1 MTVRL
6 TGVGK
11 KYGRTHALRD
21 VDLVL
26 EPGVTGLLGP
36 NGAGKTTLLRILATV
51 LPPSDGRVRVLDLD
65 PADPQQRTEV
75 RRRLGYLPQELG
87 FPSGFTAFAFVDYLA
102 VLKEW
107 TDADARHDEVRR
119 VLGLVGLADRAAK
132 KVKSLSGGQRRRL
145 ALAQA
150 LIGAPALMLLDEPT
164 TGLDPEQRASLR
176 GVLAEAARTS
186 TVLLS
191 THQTEDVAAL
201 CERVVVL
208 DAGRVC
214 FNGTVRELLQR
225 ADGCVWLADEPHPA
239 AVSSFRTGTGRYR
252 NLADPAPPGAELVEP
267 TLEDAY
273 LLLRSTAP
281 APARTSTRATSRME
295 VL

>member
-1 MTVRL
+1 MTTVRL

-21 VDLVL
+21 IDLTL
-26 EPGVTGLLGP
+26 QPGVTGLLGP

-51 LPPSDGRVRVLDLD
+51 LAPTEGRVRVLDLD
-65 PADPQQRTEV
+65 PADPAQRTDV

-87 FPSGFTAFAFVDYLA
+87 FPNGFTVFAFVDYLA

-107 TDADARHDEVRR
+107 TQSEARHAEVRR
-119 VLGLVGLADRAAK
+119 VLGLVDLAGLATK
-132 KVKSLSGGQRRRL
+132 KVKALSGGQRRRL

-150 LIGAPALMLLDEPT
+150 LIGSPALMLLDEPT

-176 GVLAEAARTS
+176 GVLAEAARTA

-208 DAGRVC
+208 DAGRVR

-273 LLLRSTAP
+273 LLLRSSSP
-281 APARTSTRATSRME
+281 SF
-295 VL
+295 V

>member
-1 MTVRL
+1 MTTTVRL

-21 VDLVL
+21 IDLTL
-26 EPGVTGLLGP
+26 ESGVTGLLGP

-51 LPPSDGRVRVLDLD
+51 LAPSTGRVRVLDLD
-65 PADPQQRTEV
+65 PADPHQRTDV
-75 RRRLGYLPQELG
+75 RRQLGYLPQELG
-87 FPSGFTAFAFVDYLA
+87 FPSGFTVFAFVDYLA

-107 TDADARHDEVRR
+107 TDASARHEEVRR
-119 VLGLVGLADRAAK
+119 VLNLVDLGGLSAK
-132 KVKSLSGGQRRRL
+132 KVKALSGGQRRRL

-150 LIGAPALMLLDEPT
+150 LIGSPAVMLLDEPT

-208 DAGRVC
+208 DAGRIC

-225 ADGCVWLADEPHPA
+225 ADGCVWLADEAHPSA
-239 AVSSFRTGTGRYR
+239 ISTWRTGSGRYR
-252 NLADPAPPGAELVEP
+252 NLAAPAPPGAELVEP

-273 LLLRSTAP
+273 LLLRSGIP
-281 APARTSTRATSRME
+281 ALT
-295 VL
+295 

>member
-1 MTVRL
+1 MSTVRL
-6 TGVGK
+6 SGVGK
-11 KYGRTHALRD
+11 RYGRTHALRE

-51 LPPSDGRVRVLDLD
+51 LPPTDGRVRVLDLD
-65 PADPQQRTEV
+65 PSDPAQRTDV

-87 FPSGFTAFAFVDYLA
+87 FPSGFTAFAFIDYLA

-107 TDADARHDEVRR
+107 TDTAARHAEVRR
-119 VLGLVGLADRAAK
+119 VLELVDLDGLSAK
-132 KVKSLSGGQRRRL
+132 KVKALSGGQRRRL

-150 LIGAPALMLLDEPT
+150 LLGSPALLVLDEPT

-176 GVLAEAARTS
+176 GVLAEAARTA

-214 FNGTVRELLQR
+214 FNGTVRELVGR
-225 ADGCVWLADEPHPA
+225 AEGCVWLDDAAHPA
-239 AVSSFRTGTGRYR
+239 AISTWRTWTGRYR
-252 NLADPAPPGAELVEP
+252 NLADPAPPGVELVEP

-281 APARTSTRATSRME
+281 ALA
-295 VL
+295 

>member
-1 MTVRL
+1 MTTTVRL

-11 KYGRTHALRD
+11 KYGRTHALRG

-26 EPGVTGLLGP
+26 GTGVTGLLGP

-51 LPPSDGRVRVLDLD
+51 LAPSEGRLRVLDLD
-65 PADPQQRTEV
+65 PADPHERTEV

-87 FPSGFTAFAFVDYLA
+87 FPTGFTAFAFVDYLA

-107 TDADARHDEVRR
+107 TEVDARHAEVRR
-119 VLGLVGLADRAAK
+119 VLGLVDLAGLSGK
-132 KVKSLSGGQRRRL
+132 KVKALSGGQRRRL

-150 LIGAPALMLLDEPT
+150 LIGQPALMLLDEPT

-208 DAGRVC
+208 DAGRIC
-214 FNGTVRELLQR
+214 FNGTVRELLAR
-225 ADGCVWLADEPHPA
+225 AEGCVWLADVPHPS
-239 AVSSFRTGTGRYR
+239 AVSTWRTGTGRYR

-273 LLLRSTAP
+273 LLLRNDTP
-281 APARTSTRATSRME
+281 AL
-295 VL
+295 V

>member
-1 MTVRL
+1 MSTTVRL

-11 KYGRTHALRD
+11 KYGRTHALREL
-21 VDLVL
+21 DLTL
-26 EPGVTGLLGP
+26 SPGVTGLLGP

-51 LPPSDGRVRVLDLD
+51 LAPSEGRVRVLDLD
-65 PADPQQRTEV
+65 PADPQERIEV

-87 FPSGFTAFAFVDYLA
+87 FPSGFTVFAFVDYLA

-107 TDADARHDEVRR
+107 TDADTRHAEVRR
-119 VLGLVGLADRAAK
+119 VLELVDLAELSAK
-132 KVKSLSGGQRRRL
+132 KVKALSGGQRRRL

-150 LIGAPALMLLDEPT
+150 LIGQPALMLLDEPT

-208 DAGRVC
+208 DSGRVV
-214 FNGTVRELLQR
+214 FNGTVRALLQR
-225 ADGCVWLADEPHPA
+225 AEGCVWLADEPHPG
-239 AVSSFRTGTGRYR
+239 AVSTWRTGTGRYR

-273 LLLRSTAP
+273 LLLRSTSP
-281 APARTSTRATSRME
+281 AL
-295 VL
+295 V

>member
-273 LLLRSTAP
+273 LLLRSDAP
-281 APARTSTRATSRME
+281 ALT
-295 VL
+295 

>member
-1 MTVRL
+1 MNTVQL

-11 KYGRTHALRD
+11 RYGRTHALREL
-21 VDLVL
+21 DLTL

-51 LPPSDGRVRVLDLD
+51 LAPSSGSVDVLGLDPSDPG
-65 PADPQQRTEV
+65 QRTDV
-75 RRRLGYLPQELG
+75 RRQLGYLPQELG

-107 TDADARHDEVRR
+107 TDTATRHAEVRR
-119 VLGLVGLADRAAK
+119 VLELVDLAGLSAK
-132 KVKSLSGGQRRRL
+132 KVKALSGGQRRRL

-150 LIGAPALMLLDEPT
+150 LLGAPALMLLDEPT

-208 DAGRVC
+208 DSGRVC
-214 FNGTVRELLQR
+214 FNGTVRELVGR
-225 ADGCVWLADEPHPA
+225 AEGCVWLDDVPHPS
-239 AVSSFRTGTGRYR
+239 AVSTFRTGTGRYR
-252 NLADPAPPGAELVEP
+252 NLAEPAPPGVELVEP

-273 LLLRSTAP
+273 LLLRSGSP
-281 APARTSTRATSRME
+281 ALA
-295 VL
+295 

>member
-1 MTVRL
+1 MTTTVRL
-6 TGVGK
+6 KGLGK

-51 LPPSDGRVRVLDLD
+51 LAPTTGRLEVLGLD
-65 PADPQQRTEV
+65 PAEPKQRTGV
-75 RRRLGYLPQELG
+75 RRQLGYLPQELG
-87 FPSGFTAFAFVDYLA
+87 FPTGFTVFAFVDYLA

-107 TDADARHDEVRR
+107 TQAGPRHDEVRR
-119 VLGLVGLADRAAK
+119 VLELVDLADRSGK
-132 KVKSLSGGQRRRL
+132 KVKALSGGQRRRL

-150 LIGAPALMLLDEPT
+150 LIGSPALMLLDEPT

-225 ADGCVWLADEPHPA
+225 AEGCVWLADEPHPS
-239 AVSSFRTGTGRYR
+239 AVSTWRTGTGRYR

-273 LLLRSTAP
+273 LLLRNDSP
-281 APARTSTRATSRME
+281 AL
-295 VL
+295 V